1 MFRYAGQ
8 LSRQIP
14 PQIGVGSIYFN
25 GPFQQS
31 IISQINK
38 TDLDAQGFSINQ
50 PVPLSYNGYIYIH
63 CCNMTFS
70 LSIKSLSKINKP
82 SVFVYGCNPSNI
94 LNMYGRMINGEL
106 NVDNTMRSPNHI
118 MAETLGISPLNSS
131 IYDDVIV
138 NDIKR
143 VLIQKILPTD
153 IITKQ
158 SIMNTISATYM
169 VYNSEQL
176 NDDIQN
182 IAALFNIKI
191 TTEEINLLCKDVEY
205 LKITNKTKNY
215 PEILKILLDNNMI
228 DGTAYT
234 ITGKTMGENIKL
246 LNSFMN

>member
-1 MFRYAGQ
+1 
-8 LSRQIP
+8 
-14 PQIGVGSIYFN
+14 
-25 GPFQQS
+25 
-31 IISQINK
+31 
-38 TDLDAQGFSINQ
+38 
-50 PVPLSYNGYIYIH
+50 
-63 CCNMTFS
+63 
-70 LSIKSLSKINKP
+70 
-82 SVFVYGCNPSNI
+82 
-94 LNMYGRMINGEL
+94 
-106 NVDNTMRSPNHI
+106 
-118 MAETLGISPLNSS
+118 
-131 IYDDVIV
+131 
-138 NDIKR
+138 
-143 VLIQKILPTD
+143 
-153 IITKQ
+153 
-158 SIMNTISATYM
+158 M